1 MYLSGDVQREAEL
14 LLRRCSPSCATGC
27 LWAGRVNQC
36 RPEKAEAQA
45 SALLRLFGYL
55 VNYWA
60 RYLATASSG
69 FLMQLAMARGF
80 CTSYPMNWL
89 LIKLGTKTAM

>member
-1 MYLSGDVQREAEL
+1 M
-14 LLRRCSPSCATGC
+14 
-27 LWAGRVNQC
+27 NQC

-45 SALLRLFGYL
+45 SAFLRPFGYL

-80 CTSYPMNWL
+80 CTSYRMNWL
-89 LIKLGTKTAM
+89 LIKLGIKTAM